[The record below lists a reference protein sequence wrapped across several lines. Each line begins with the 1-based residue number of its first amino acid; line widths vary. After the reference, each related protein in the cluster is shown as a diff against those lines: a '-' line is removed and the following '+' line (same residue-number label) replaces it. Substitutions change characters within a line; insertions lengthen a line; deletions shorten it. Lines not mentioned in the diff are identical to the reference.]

1 LLCGCRDGK
10 GEADTSV
17 AVLVEGTELVK
28 VLSKPLVALVEV
40 TAELM
45 SGPVDEVIELKV
57 FPGKIPELEKVWKLD
72 VLAVGPEFAVGD
84 TVAEVTATAKSKA
97 LPAEL
102 QQLPLPF
109 ASQQNLPSSMVEL
122 WHWTTNLLAP
132 ISPVSEYPRRKDGRE
147 RYPCRMK
154 GR

>member
-1 LLCGCRDGK
+1 MLCGCRDGK
-10 GEADTSV
+10 GEANTSV

-28 VLSKPLVALVEV
+28 VVSKPLVALVEV

-45 SGPVDEVIELKV
+45 SSLVDEVVEPKV
-57 FPGKIPELEKVWKLD
+57 FPRKMPELEEVWKLD
-72 VLAVGPEFAVGD
+72 MLSVGPAFAVGD

-97 LPAEL
+97 LPAES

-109 ASQQNLPSSMVEL
+109 ASQQNLPSGIVEL

-132 ISPVSEYPRRKDGRE
+132 TLPVSEYPHKKDGRE
-147 RYPCRMK
+147 RYPCRTK